1 MWRPEGRDRLLA
13 PMDEILRCGICFDYF
28 NIAMM
33 IPHCSHNYCSL
44 CVRKF
49 LSYKTQCPICCV
61 TVTEP
66 ELLNNR
72 VLDEL
77 VKCFR
82 TARNLQSKYDLQSP
96 PVSPRAAQTVNTSK
110 KNQSSGYKVHTKM
123 KKEMKY
129 MDRFLSRSHSSVRQS
144 GIQSTEEQCEE
155 EQNDTCT
162 QSVTENCLAELAPKD
177 NDAEPST
184 SGPKEIVKVDCP
196 VCAVAIP
203 EKNINRHLDGCLIR
217 EDKKESLRSCMNRR
231 KLLPKL
237 VYNLLSDRDLKK
249 KLKEYGLSTQGSKAQ
264 LIKRHQEFIQMYNS
278 QCDSLN
284 PKSAKDIAKEI
295 EKNEKTRAQL
305 EAKVVENAMK
315 FTKDQSEEEIDALHK
330 DYHVLGASWLPL
342 HSSRIGIGRRSG
354 GWGPLH
360 HPNLRRLSLTHH
372 HQCALR
378 CLPDSRIKHKGE
390 FQKLITEVKK
400 RWQSK
405 VKKLKS
411 EQDEETEEQCL
422 TVTGE
427 EFPECQTMD
436 CNPEEACQNEPHL
449 PEMTGSLVTNDT
461 LKCQPYSFDVVLPST
476 LSTSS
481 SDSDICRDPEYSR
494 DPEESTDIQF
504 SNVSTGKRKM
514 RELFGKRSS
523 KDKRARM

>member
-1 MWRPEGRDRLLA
+1 MWRPEGRDKLLA

-82 TARNLQSKYDLQSP
+82 TARDLLSKYDLQSP
-96 PVSPRAAQTVNTSK
+96 PVLPRAAQAVDISK
-110 KNQSSGYKVHTKM
+110 KNQSSGGKVRTKM

-144 GIQSTEEQCEE
+144 GIQSTEEQCGE

-162 QSVTENCLAELAPKD
+162 QSITENCLAELAQKD

-184 SGPKEIVKVDCP
+184 SEPKEIVKVDCP
-196 VCAVAIP
+196 VCAVAVP
-203 EKNINRHLDGCLIR
+203 EKYINRHLDGCLTR
-217 EDKKESLRSCMNRR
+217 EDKKESLRRTVTLTLPSPHPPLFLSVNRR

-249 KLKEYGLSTQGSKAQ
+249 KLKEYGLSTQGNKTQ
-264 LIKRHQEFIQMYNS
+264 LIKRHQEFVQMYNS

-295 EKNEKTRAQL
+295 EKNEKIRAQL

-330 DYHVLGASWLPL
+330 DY
-342 HSSRIGIGRRSG
+342 
-354 GWGPLH
+354 
-360 HPNLRRLSLTHH
+360 
-372 HQCALR
+372 
-378 CLPDSRIKHKGE
+378 RIKHQEE
-390 FQKLITEVKK
+390 FQNLITEVKK
-400 RWQSK
+400 RWKSK
-405 VKKLKS
+405 VNKLKG
-411 EQDEETEEQCL
+411 EQNEEPEEQCL
-422 TVTGE
+422 TNTGK

-436 CNPEEACQNEPHL
+436 CNPEEACQDEPHL
-449 PEMTGSLVTNDT
+449 PEITGSLVTNDT
-461 LKCQPYSFDVVLPST
+461 LECQPYSFDVVLPYP

-481 SDSDICRDPEYSR
+481 SDSDICRDPEYSQE
-494 DPEESTDIQF
+494 PEESTDIQF
-504 SNVSTGKRKM
+504 SNVSTRKRKM
-514 RELFGKRSS
+514 RELFGERSS
-523 KDKRARM
+523 KDKQARM

>member
-330 DYHVLGASWLPL
+330 DY
-342 HSSRIGIGRRSG
+342 
-354 GWGPLH
+354 
-360 HPNLRRLSLTHH
+360 
-372 HQCALR
+372 
-378 CLPDSRIKHKGE
+378 RIKHKGE